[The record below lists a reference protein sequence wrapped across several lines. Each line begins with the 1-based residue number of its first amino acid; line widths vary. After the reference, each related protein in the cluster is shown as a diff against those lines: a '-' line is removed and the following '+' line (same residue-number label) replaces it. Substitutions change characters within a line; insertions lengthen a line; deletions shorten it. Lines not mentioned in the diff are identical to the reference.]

1 MPMARTRLI
10 AACAAALL
18 GAPPASAQ
26 WLDVYRTHKLVSETP
41 AAPMLK
47 NASCVAEVVDR
58 PIELEDAILQ
68 AICANP
74 QTRQAWANA
83 RAQAAAVGVSEA
95 AYLPTL
101 NATGG
106 YEQDRLKTT
115 YDASAYGIGDI
126 KNSQNSSSKY
136 GMLNLSWVLFDFGKR
151 SAALR
156 QARQLLAAANA
167 TQDDALQTVFF
178 NAAQTFYAVR
188 DAQASVD
195 AARQSENIAKESLA
209 EASAKHN
216 AGAGTL
222 SDQLQ
227 AQTTYR
233 RALLDRVSAEG
244 DERSAAGALAA
255 AMGLDANTPVRIAA
269 SEPTADD
276 TQFSEGVDQLI
287 DEAKSRQPKLVAARA
302 KLEAARANV
311 DVARAQGRPT
321 ISLMGSLTQ
330 NNPSYQQ
337 QPLSLGSPP
346 LKTSRGSTIGIQV
359 TIPLFE
365 GFASGYRIAQA
376 QAQAD
381 AQEADVQNTEL
392 QVSLDVWKS
401 YQSLQTDTANL
412 GNSKDLLTDAQRSL
426 EIARGRY
433 KAGVGTFTELLNAQ
447 TALTDAQKQRVLAV
461 SKWRTARLKLAA
473 SLGNLGL
480 WNTQ

>member
-18 GAPPASAQ
+18 GAPPAGAQ
-26 WLDVYRTHKLVSETP
+26 LLDVYRTHTLVSDTP

-68 AICANP
+68 AVCANP

-106 YEQDRLKTT
+106 VQRDTLRTT
-115 YDASAYGIGDI
+115 YDYPSLGVSFPQ
-126 KNSQNSSSKY
+126 SQNSSSKY

-178 NAAQTFYAVR
+178 NAAQAFYAVR

-209 EASAKHN
+209 EASAKHG

-244 DERSAAGALAA
+244 DERSAAGTLAA

-269 SEPTADD
+269 SEPTADN
-276 TQFSEGVDQLI
+276 TEFSEGIDQLI
-287 DEAKSRQPKLVAARA
+287 DEAKARQPKLVAARA

-311 DVARAQGRPT
+311 DAVRAQGRPT
-321 ISLMGSLTQ
+321 ISLIGSLTQ

-337 QPLSLGSPP
+337 QPSSNPFQNY
-346 LKTSRGSTIGIQV
+346 KIANSRGSTIGIQV

-365 GFASGYRIAQA
+365 GFASGYRTAQA

-412 GNSKDLLTDAQRSL
+412 GNSKDLLTDAQHSL

-433 KAGVGTFTELLNAQ
+433 KAGVGTFTEL
-447 TALTDAQKQRVLAV
+447 
-461 SKWRTARLKLAA
+461 
-473 SLGNLGL
+473 
-480 WNTQ
+480 

>member
-1 MPMARTRLI
+1 MVTPMVRTDLI
-10 AACAAALL
+10 VACAAALFCAPL
-18 GAPPASAQ
+18 AGAQ
-26 WLDVYRTHKLVSETP
+26 MLDVYRTHRLVSDTP
-41 AAPMLK
+41 AASLLR
-47 NASCVAEVVDR
+47 NASCVVEVVAR

-68 AICANP
+68 AVCANP
-74 QTRQAWANA
+74 QARQTWANA
-83 RAQAAAVGVSEA
+83 RAQAAAVGIGEA

-106 YEQDRLKTT
+106 YERHTQSTS
-115 YDASAYGIGDI
+115 YNGSAYGVGEV
-126 KNSQNSSSKY
+126 KNSQSSSSKY
-136 GMLNLSWVLFDFGKR
+136 GTLNLSWVLFDFGKR

-178 NAAQTFYAVR
+178 NAAHAYYAVR

-195 AARQSENIAKESLA
+195 AARQSERIAKESLA
-209 EASAKHN
+209 EASAKHD

-233 RALLDRVSAEG
+233 RAVLDSVSAEG
-244 DERSAAGALAA
+244 DARTAAGALAV
-255 AMGLDANTPVRIAA
+255 AMGLDPNTPVRIA
-269 SEPTADD
+269 SSDPTIDGTLFA
-276 TQFSEGVDQLI
+276 EGVDQLI
-287 DEAKSRQPKLVAARA
+287 DEAKARQPKLVAARA
-302 KLEAARANV
+302 KLEVARANV
-311 DVARAQGRPT
+311 DVVRAQGRPT

-330 NNPSYQQ
+330 SNPSFQQ
-337 QPLSLGSPP
+337 QPHSYQITG
-346 LKTSRGSTIGIQV
+346 SRGSTVGIQV

-381 AQEADVQNTEL
+381 AQKADLQNTEL

-412 GNSKDLLTDAQRSL
+412 SNSEDLLADAQRSL

-447 TALTDAQKQRVLAV
+447 TALTDAQKQRVLAI

-473 SLGNLGL
+473 SLGNLEL
-480 WNTQ
+480 WSEN